1 MPNQA
6 NAPKNHHSVS
16 EIPTKQTRTEMIAIR
31 KKEILPNISY
41 DLDGD
46 GSVGNRDY
54 VLARKFDQGSK
65 NYLTSS
71 ERLTAI
77 AAMKNGFEEK
87 YTWGLESGG

>member
-6 NAPKNHHSVS
+6 NAPKNCHSVS
-16 EIPTKQTRTEMIAIR
+16 EIPTKQTRTEMIARR

-54 VLARKFDQGSK
+54 VLARKFD
-65 NYLTSS
+65 
-71 ERLTAI
+71 
-77 AAMKNGFEEK
+77 
-87 YTWGLESGG
+87 